1 MAEPEGHRG
10 PYSHCQE
17 PRICSNSF
25 CSAWNVPGGAVKV
38 TV

>member
-17 PRICSNSF
+17 PRICSKSF